1 MERASRRSGT
11 RAPDGKAGGPLDGGL
26 AGPGQEVTGS
36 CPLFRA
42 VPLYLLCSR
51 VSSLAS
57 VPNKS
62 SLVWAINYIVTPL
75 PRGLWGLKPACGRR
89 RVGGNGDSRGGQ
101 RPGRCPA
108 VRGRGGVCEIGS

>member
-1 MERASRRSGT
+1 MWRELREGGRDRRGT

-51 VSSLAS
+51 VSSL
-57 VPNKS
+57 
-62 SLVWAINYIVTPL
+62 
-75 PRGLWGLKPACGRR
+75 
-89 RVGGNGDSRGGQ
+89 
-101 RPGRCPA
+101 
-108 VRGRGGVCEIGS
+108 EIGRAHV